1 MGLTWDLHAAGCA
14 VWAVQPRD
22 GCVPRCCTL
31 HRATAFPAPSD
42 GCKSGV
48 RSPTRSPH
56 QLVSTPELQMRGSE
70 TRIHDKTELPSAP
83 FHKSGALLNNSTVFV
98 NSIPLGMRKA
108 VVNAAHVEW
117 AAGITNAIHNFSQPD
132 LEQGCGHG
140 FNSVR
145 VRPASQLFR
154 HDGLNLSAP
163 VLSMLLICIN
173 KYKLGLQ
180 CQLW

>member
-1 MGLTWDLHAAGCA
+1 MRFRHLIPVKRHLASLVSWDLIQA
-14 VWAVQPRD
+14 
-22 GCVPRCCTL
+22 
-31 HRATAFPAPSD
+31 
-42 GCKSGV
+42 
-48 RSPTRSPH
+48 SPTAPKTSNHSADRPLWTLRFLPLYR
-56 QLVSTPELQMRGSE
+56 LVTVHCSR
-70 TRIHDKTELPSAP
+70 
-83 FHKSGALLNNSTVFV
+83 VFV

-117 AAGITNAIHNFSQPD
+117 AAGITNAVHNFSRLD

-145 VRPASQLFR
+145 VQTAPQLFR

-173 KYKLGLQ
+173 KYKLVLQ
-180 CQLW
+180 CQLR